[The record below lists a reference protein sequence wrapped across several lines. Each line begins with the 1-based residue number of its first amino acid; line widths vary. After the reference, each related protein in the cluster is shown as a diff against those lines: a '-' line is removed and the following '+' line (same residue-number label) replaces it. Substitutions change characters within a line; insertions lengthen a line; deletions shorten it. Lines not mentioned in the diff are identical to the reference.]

1 MIVKDAGGPSL
12 ADYEKVAPPG
22 QLDMLRR
29 LGSTV
34 SGRTM
39 VHVNSTRWGGG
50 VAEMLHRVLPLMRE
64 LGVGVR
70 WEVIEG
76 DDAFYSTT
84 KCFHNALQGTE
95 QVITDAM
102 LDGFKATNRR
112 NAERIDLAAD
122 VVMIHDP
129 QPAAL
134 VDVRHRNPASSWVW
148 RCHIDVSRPVRRV
161 WTFLRD
167 YVARYDGAIFSLP
180 RFAQRLPIP
189 QFLVYPAIDPLDEKN
204 RELPP
209 EDVDAALQ
217 RLGVPRDKPI
227 LLQVSRYDRFKDPI
241 GVINAFKLVRRHHD
255 ARLVLAGGGAADDP
269 EGAKVL
275 AEVQQVASNDPDIHV
290 LVLPN
295 TAHYEINA
303 LQRAASVVFQKSTR
317 EGFGLTVAEALWK
330 GKPVIGGAVGGITRQ
345 IVQGVTGYLVS
356 SVEGAA
362 FRCRELLSDPER
374 AVRMGEAGREFVRH
388 RFLITRLLGDDLALV
403 ATTRK

>member
-1 MIVKDAGGPSL
+1 MIVKNQGAPTL
-12 ADYEKVAPPG
+12 ADYEKVTPPG
-22 QLDMLRR
+22 QVDMLRR
-29 LGSTV
+29 LASKV
-34 SGRTM
+34 QGRTL

-50 VAEMLHRVLPLMRE
+50 VAEMLHRLLPLMGE

-76 DDAFYSTT
+76 DDGFYATT

-95 QVITDAM
+95 QVITDTM
-102 LDGFKATNRR
+102 LDAYKATNRR
-112 NAERIDLAAD
+112 NAESINLDAD
-122 VVMIHDP
+122 VVLIHDP

-134 VDVRHRNPASSWVW
+134 VEIRGRRNAAWVW
-148 RCHIDVSRPVRRV
+148 RCHIDASRPIRRV

-167 YVARYDGAIFSLP
+167 YIVKYDAAIFSLP
-180 RFAQRLPIP
+180 KFAQRLPIP
-189 QFLVYPAIDPLDEKN
+189 QFLVYPAIDPLDDKN

-209 EDVDAALQ
+209 DQVDAILQ
-217 RLGVPRDKPI
+217 RLGIPRDKPI
-227 LLQVSRYDRFKDPI
+227 ILQVSRYDRFKDPI
-241 GVINAFKLVRRHHD
+241 GVVNAYRIVKRHHD
-255 ARLVLAGGGAADDP
+255 VRLVLAGGGASDDP
-269 EGAKVL
+269 EGAQVL

-295 TAHYEINA
+295 TAHLEINA
-303 LQRAASVVFQKSTR
+303 LQRAATVVFQKSTK

-362 FRCRELLSDPER
+362 FRCRELLSDPRR
-374 AVRMGEAGREFVRH
+374 AQQMGEAGREFVRH
-388 RFLITRLLGDDLALV
+388 RFLITRLVADDLALI
-403 ATTRK
+403 ATTIK